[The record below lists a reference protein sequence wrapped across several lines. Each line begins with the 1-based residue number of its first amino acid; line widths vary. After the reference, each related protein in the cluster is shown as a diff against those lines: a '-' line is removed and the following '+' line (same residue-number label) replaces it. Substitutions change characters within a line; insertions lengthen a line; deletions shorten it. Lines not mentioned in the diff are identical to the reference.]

1 VFLLIVTYTAPAAD
15 VERLLPDHFAFLDSH
30 YADGTFLVSGRQVP
44 RAGGFILAAG
54 DDRAAIER
62 LVATDPFVT
71 GGVATYTVI
80 EVEPTRAGTSWRP
93 ALLAT
98 GVQLP
103 A

>member
-1 VFLLIVTYTAPAAD
+1 VFALIVTYTAPADD
-15 VERLLPDHFAFLDSH
+15 VERLLPDHKAFLDNH
-30 YADGTFLVSGRQVP
+30 YADGTFLISGRQVP
-44 RAGGFILAAG
+44 RTGGFILAAG

-62 LVATDPFVT
+62 IVATDPFVT

-80 EVEPTRAGTSWRP
+80 QVEPTKAAATMRP
-93 ALLAT
+93 ALAAV